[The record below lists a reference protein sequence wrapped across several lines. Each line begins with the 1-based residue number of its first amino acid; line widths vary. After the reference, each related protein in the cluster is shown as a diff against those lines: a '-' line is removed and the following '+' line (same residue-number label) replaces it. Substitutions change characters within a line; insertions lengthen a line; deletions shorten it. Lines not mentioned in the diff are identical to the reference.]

1 MGKTIIKMTAGV
13 ISYLFKYRPY
23 ITVWIACCIGVGIYE
38 SIKNRDI
45 GSLIA
50 CALFALA
57 PVIIKKILLMIS
69 RIGGYNRYDEKLLGI
84 APKGR
89 FMNHMDNYMAK

>member
-1 MGKTIIKMTAGV
+1 MGKAIIKMTAGV

-38 SIKNRDI
+38 SIKDRDI
-45 GSLIA
+45 GGLIA
-50 CALFALA
+50 CTLFAIV
-57 PVIIKKILLMIS
+57 PVIIRKILIMIS
-69 RIGGYNRYDEKLLGI
+69 RIGGSNRYDEKFLGI

-89 FMNHMDNYMAK
+89 FMDHMDNYMAK

>member
-1 MGKTIIKMTAGV
+1 MGKAIIKMTTGV

-23 ITVWIACCIGVGIYE
+23 ITVWIACCIGAGIYE
-38 SIKNRDI
+38 SIKDRDI

-50 CALFALA
+50 CALFSLA
-57 PVIIKKILLMIS
+57 PVIIKRILLTIS
-69 RIGGYNRYDEKLLGI
+69 RVGGRNRYDGKFLRI

-89 FMNHMDNYMAK
+89 FINHMDNYMAK

>member
-1 MGKTIIKMTAGV
+1 MGKAIIKMTAGV

-23 ITVWIACCIGVGIYE
+23 ITVWIACCIGAGIYE
-38 SIKNRDI
+38 SMKDRDI

-57 PVIIKKILLMIS
+57 PVIIKRILLTIS
-69 RIGGYNRYDEKLLGI
+69 RVGGHNRYDEKFLGI

-89 FMNHMDNYMAK
+89 FINHMDNYMAK

>member
-1 MGKTIIKMTAGV
+1 MGKAIIKMTAGV

-38 SIKNRDI
+38 SIKDRNI

-57 PVIIKKILLMIS
+57 PVIIKRIMLMIS
-69 RIGGYNRYDEKLLGI
+69 RIGGHNRYDEKFFGI

-89 FMNHMDNYMAK
+89 FMDHMDNYMAK

>member
-1 MGKTIIKMTAGV
+1 MGKAIIKMTAGV

-23 ITVWIACCIGVGIYE
+23 ITVWIACCIGAGIYE
-38 SIKNRDI
+38 SIKDRDI

-50 CALFALA
+50 CALFSLA
-57 PVIIKKILLMIS
+57 PVIIKRILLTIS
-69 RIGGYNRYDEKLLGI
+69 RVGGRNRYDEKFLRI

-89 FMNHMDNYMAK
+89 FINHMDNYMTK